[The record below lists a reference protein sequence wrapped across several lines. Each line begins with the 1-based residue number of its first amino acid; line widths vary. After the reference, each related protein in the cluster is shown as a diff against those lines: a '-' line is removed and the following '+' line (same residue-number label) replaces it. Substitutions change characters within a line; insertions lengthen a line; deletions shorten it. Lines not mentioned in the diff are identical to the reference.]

1 MKTIYEI
8 EKMPDG
14 TFTSR
19 IVSAN
24 GRLTFSNHQADTKQA
39 AYKNLATNIKLIAR
53 SIAVD
58 ILSVNKV
65 RNKNKLNV
73 ITLSRPSNI
82 LVTVTVKEI
91 NC

>member
-24 GRLTFSNHQADTKQA
+24 AKLTFSNHKVDTKQA
-39 AYKNLATNIKLIAR
+39 AYKNLISNTKAIAGLLKVHTNANYSKVPKKPIIRVQPVGLATYI
-53 SIAVD
+53 D
-58 ILSVNKV
+58 I
-65 RNKNKLNV
+65 
-73 ITLSRPSNI
+73 P
-82 LVTVTVKEI
+82 VKEI